1 MVDYLNA
8 LGNKTECSSSKI
20 SPGCNLPQTYVLHH
34 CFQQN
39 VTNWRGNRI
48 DPNIMENDAFQQNT
62 EFGAFLGGVF
72 LAAVKKEAVQY
83 CIYFIILSVHLV

>member
-1 MVDYLNA
+1 MVDNLNA
-8 LGNKTECSSSKI
+8 LGNKTECNSSKI

-48 DPNIMENDAFQQNT
+48 DQNIMENGAFQQNA
-62 EFGAFLGGVF
+62 GVGGRVV
-72 LAAVKKEAVQY
+72 LLVAVKKTPVVKY
-83 CIYFIILSVHLV
+83 RIYFIILSVNLVL